1 MFENNLKEIKK
12 QNSKVSERERKRKKE
27 RKMLLMENI
36 YMFYAWYLKPSII
49 FTLFNI
55 FSLTFV
61 YFFGS
66 PEINLFMFLLLK
78 LLNSCK
84 LCVYINTRHIF
95 GNKMHAQNL

>member
-1 MFENNLKEIKK
+1 MFENNLKEIKNRILK
-12 QNSKVSERERKRKKE
+12 WVREREKE
-27 RKMLLMENI
+27 REKNAFDGKYLYVLCLIFKTEHYI
-36 YMFYAWYLKPSII
+36 YAFQHI
-49 FTLFNI
+49 FPYFCI
-55 FSLTFV
+55 
-61 YFFGS
+61 FFGS